1 MTLVL
6 EALPQRYA
14 VCKVAAPP
22 ASEPTQGLFVYART
36 DLERSLVCEESCIP
50 TDALACEQNFRAY
63 RVRGS
68 LDFSLVGILARL
80 TAALAEGGISVFAVS
95 TYDTDY
101 LLIRQTDA
109 PAAEA
114 AWRAAGIAVES
125 IQG

>member
-6 EALPQRYA
+6 EALPRRYA
-14 VCKVAAPP
+14 VCKVAAQPTP
-22 ASEPTQGLFVYART
+22 EPTQGLFVYAQT
-36 DLERSLVCEESCIP
+36 DLERSLVCEEPYIP
-50 TDALACEQNFRAY
+50 PDALACERDFRAY
-63 RVRGS
+63 RVRGP
-68 LDFSLVGILARL
+68 LDFSLVGSLSRL
-80 TAALAEGGISVFAVS
+80 TAALAEGESSGVAVS

-101 LLIRQTDA
+101 LLIRQPNV